1 MNKLIVILGPTATGK
16 TSLATKLAY
25 SINGAII
32 SADSRQIYKN
42 MDIGTGKDLS
52 EYNVEGKKIPY
63 HLIDIMN
70 PNKDYSVYQ
79 FQEDFNNAYNK
90 IIKSKK
96 YPVLCGGTG
105 LYIESVLL
113 NYNIPSVSP
122 DYKLRKKLDKY
133 DLKQLIEMLF
143 NLDKTAYKAD
153 FHITKRRVIRTIEVC
168 KSSYANNKKNDKT
181 AFDSTLIIGLNLQRE
196 TILKKIKIRLEE
208 RLNEGMIEEV
218 ESLLDNGLSLE
229 RLKYFGL
236 EYKFI
241 GQYLEKKLTYEEM
254 KNKLNIAINRFSKRQ
269 MTFFRRMEKRQIK
282 INWQSHNNISKT
294 LELYRNYFNGL

>member
-133 DLKQLIEMLF
+133 DLKQLIEMLL

-168 KSSYANNKKNDKT
+168 KSSYANNKKNDKI

>member
-25 SINGAII
+25 SINGEII

-52 EYNVEGKKIPY
+52 EYNVQGKKIPY

-133 DLKQLIEMLF
+133 DLKQLIEMLLNMSF
-143 NLDKTAYKAD
+143 D
-153 FHITKRRVIRTIEVC
+153 VISR
-168 KSSYANNKKNDKT
+168 YGLLFPRFLAND
-181 AFDSTLIIGLNLQRE
+181 II
-196 TILKKIKIRLEE
+196 
-208 RLNEGMIEEV
+208 V
-218 ESLLDNGLSLE
+218 
-229 RLKYFGL
+229 F
-236 EYKFI
+236 
-241 GQYLEKKLTYEEM
+241 
-254 KNKLNIAINRFSKRQ
+254 
-269 MTFFRRMEKRQIK
+269 
-282 INWQSHNNISKT
+282 
-294 LELYRNYFNGL
+294 

>member
-25 SINGAII
+25 SINGEII

-52 EYNVEGKKIPY
+52 EYNVQGKKIPY

-133 DLKQLIEMLF
+133 DLKQLIEMLL

-168 KSSYANNKKNDKT
+168 KSSHANNKKNDKI